1 MFKFEHNLL
10 FYDWKKLE
18 RKSPKKWVFK
28 VPQVGDQMGYF
39 EWKIDCCYK
48 VRMHH
53 FQLLFYGLIYI
64 YHYNLLQLKIR
75 NLLWLLMWRVIFRSC
90 LGSCFFTIKICVCVF
105 PLVLGGKFWYLI
117 PSFFSFSTLS
127 SFIRHLF
134 PCHIDCSQLI
144 QRNHYNK
151 KVYSKNPFVHMIC
164 INLHIVHKRGTYND
178 FRKWMNLTSLI

>member
-1 MFKFEHNLL
+1 
-10 FYDWKKLE
+10 
-18 RKSPKKWVFK
+18 
-28 VPQVGDQMGYF
+28 
-39 EWKIDCCYK
+39 
-48 VRMHH
+48 
-53 FQLLFYGLIYI
+53 
-64 YHYNLLQLKIR
+64 
-75 NLLWLLMWRVIFRSC
+75 
-90 LGSCFFTIKICVCVF
+90 
-105 PLVLGGKFWYLI
+105 
-117 PSFFSFSTLS
+117 LS